1 MKKGRR
7 VSGMARWL
15 LVTLV
20 LLIFAGGGAYAYVA
34 LTSTGEVTVEECL
47 SFVGPSTFDVTLYPL
62 ESRTVDLTIANA
74 SSAAIEIDLI
84 STVVPDPGPKG
95 LTITVPKK
103 VIVPATGETVVIISI
118 DAGKSAEP
126 GVYRVS
132 ISIDR

>member
-1 MKKGRR
+1 MKRR
-7 VSGMARWL
+7 KISGVVRWL

-47 SFVGPSTFDVTLYPL
+47 SFVGPSTFSVTLYPL
-62 ESRTVDLTIANA
+62 ESQTVDLTIANA

-84 STVVPDPGPKG
+84 STVIPDPGPKG

-103 VIVPATGETVVIISI
+103 IIVPAVGQVVVTIDV
-118 DAGKSAEP
+118 DAGKNAEP
-126 GVYRVS
+126 GVYQVS